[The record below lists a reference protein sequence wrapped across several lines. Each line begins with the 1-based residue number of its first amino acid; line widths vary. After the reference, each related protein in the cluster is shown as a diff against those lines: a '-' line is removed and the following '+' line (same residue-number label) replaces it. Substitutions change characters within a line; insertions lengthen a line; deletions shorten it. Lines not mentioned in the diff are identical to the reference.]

1 MATVRMT
8 RQMAYDIEKKA
19 MEAWEISNPSPEKN
33 PELSTKIRTA
43 VNRMPLIA
51 KLIEIGNDPI
61 VQENSK
67 YKNRLT
73 NFIRPFGTRCDIT
86 HVHIENVPCTYDLG
100 KETFDLSVA
109 LDTPITI
116 PALESWMSFEVDFN
130 QLTAE
135 DGNEIMVHANN
146 THKKIAVHSSA
157 RRDFRESIV
166 QVIRSC
172 NTVKQLLDVF
182 PAAEKLL
189 SSDTIQKLHT
199 KVTRKIDAE
208 AVRERAN
215 FDTNIANQVIL
226 TSALL
231 GE

>member
-1 MATVRMT
+1 
-8 RQMAYDIEKKA
+8 
-19 MEAWEISNPSPEKN
+19 
-33 PELSTKIRTA
+33 
-43 VNRMPLIA
+43 
-51 KLIEIGNDPI
+51 
-61 VQENSK
+61 
-67 YKNRLT
+67 
-73 NFIRPFGTRCDIT
+73 
-86 HVHIENVPCTYDLG
+86 
-100 KETFDLSVA
+100 
-109 LDTPITI
+109 
-116 PALESWMSFEVDFN
+116 
-130 QLTAE
+130 
-135 DGNEIMVHANN
+135 MVHANN